1 MKNIINYFIKAFE
14 KNSSNTLLAIL
25 FLTYFCIAVFLVIPA
40 GTFYYDEGWAANIGY
55 HIANGEVLYK
65 DISAPYG
72 PVVFY
77 VYAFLIGMFGK
88 QFIIFRVFGISII
101 ILQSYFSARII
112 SFFTENKAIIIFT
125 ALIALLPLGFY
136 QSGRITAS
144 TIAGLLTL
152 MIAFNHLSYFRKRK
166 RIYLIN
172 AGALLALLLL
182 TKHNVFGIDL
192 VVNFIFMA
200 LVIFFMYKKERK
212 IDYGYFLLPLGSF
225 LAILVTY
232 IALIFPFITDF
243 LKDTIL
249 SISQYQ
255 SSDMVIPFPTPS
267 DLINMGLKQSILSAL
282 FLYSIFLLIPAACLV
297 LFKLSQRSKNFDLGI
312 VFITLLAIFHFIEIY
327 PLSDYSH
334 YSRATVVYA
343 PFISMM
349 LLLAY
354 HQKNT
359 ISQILIVFGLSL
371 HLYKAP
377 LYLYSNIKTII
388 SEPASS
394 LKYNKHIRRIP
405 KEDQILKVLDEIK
418 DADNAKVMIIGHASI
433 YYYLSDNISSSR
445 FNTITHHYLDK
456 VDQIKVIE
464 EIKQNEIGYLIEA
477 PSVRTQKELDELKV
491 LGSYIKD
498 NFLIKK
504 KVEGFT
510 FWYRES

>member
-1 MKNIINYFIKAFE
+1 MKNIINCFNNIFE
-14 KNSSNTLLAIL
+14 KNSLNTLLAIL
-25 FLTYFCIAVFLVIPA
+25 FLVYFCIAVFLVIPT

-77 VYAFLIGMFGK
+77 VYAFLISMFGK
-88 QFIIFRVFGISII
+88 QFVIFRVFGILII

-125 ALIALLPLGFY
+125 ALIALMPLGFY

-152 MIAFNHLSYFRKRK
+152 MVAFNHLSYFRKRK
-166 RIYLIN
+166 RIYLVN

-182 TKHNVFGIDL
+182 TKHNVFAIDL
-192 VVNFIFMA
+192 IVNFIFMA
-200 LVIFFMYKKERK
+200 LVTFFMYKKEGK
-212 IDYGYFLLPLGSF
+212 IDYAYFLLPFTIF
-225 LAILVTY
+225 LAILATY
-232 IALIFPFITDF
+232 IALIFPFITDLF
-243 LKDTIL
+243 KDSIS

-267 DLINMGLKQSILSAL
+267 DLIDMGLKQSILNSL

-297 LFKLSQRSKNFDLGI
+297 LFKLSRRGKNFDLGI

-334 YSRATVVYA
+334 YSRATVIYA

-359 ISQILIVFGLSL
+359 ISKILIIFGLSL

-377 LYLYSNIKTII
+377 LYLYLNIKTII
-388 SEPASS
+388 SEPPSS
-394 LKYNKHIRRIP
+394 LKYNKHIRKIS
-405 KEDQILKVLDEIK
+405 KEDQILKVLDEIV
-418 DADNAKVMIIGHASI
+418 DADKAKIMIIGHASV

-456 VDQIKVIE
+456 LDQIKVIE
-464 EIKQNEIGYLIEA
+464 EIKQNEINYLIEA
-477 PSVRTQKELDELKV
+477 PSVRSQRDLDELKV
-491 LGSYIKD
+491 LGSYVKD
-498 NFLIKK
+498 NFFIEKK
-504 KVEGFT
+504 IEGFT
-510 FWYRES
+510 FWYRVN